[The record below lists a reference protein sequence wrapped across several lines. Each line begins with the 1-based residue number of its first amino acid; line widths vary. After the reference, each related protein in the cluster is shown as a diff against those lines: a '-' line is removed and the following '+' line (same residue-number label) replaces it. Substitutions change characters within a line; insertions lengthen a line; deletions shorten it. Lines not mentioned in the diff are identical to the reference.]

1 VQPVQAQ
8 GVSRFPPVIRDLAF
22 VFDDQVTAGSALAE
36 IDIARLEDPRL
47 AMLRHVVLFD
57 EYRGKGLE
65 NKEKSLAF
73 RFWLQ
78 DTERTLSD
86 VEADAAMSAVAER
99 LARRHQARLRS
110 A

>member
-1 VQPVQAQ
+1 V
-8 GVSRFPPVIRDLAF
+8 R
-22 VFDDQVTAGSALAE
+22 
-36 IDIARLEDPRL
+36 
-47 AMLRHVVLFD
+47 LFD

-78 DTERTLSD
+78 DTQRTLN
-86 VEADAAMSAVAER
+86 DAEVARLLDAVVARLAER
-99 LARRHQARLRS
+99 LGARLRAS

>member
-1 VQPVQAQ
+1 VVPDA
-8 GVSRFPPVIRDLAF
+8 
-22 VFDDQVTAGSALAE
+22 VTARATLDEIGLALAAQP
-36 IDIARLEDPRL
+36 DGGLVRNVR
-47 AMLRHVVLFD
+47 LFD

-78 DTERTLSD
+78 DTQRTLN
-86 VEADAAMSAVAER
+86 DAEVARLLDAVVARLAER
-99 LARRHQARLRS
+99 LGARLRAS